1 MTGLV
6 LLLRKSVAVNLGY
19 VLNEGIMTGG
29 VKKEIGEKVT
39 GDGLIAITNQHL
51 LMGADE
57 QENDAPD
64 RIEQRKE

>member
-6 LLLRKSVAVNLGY
+6 LLLRKSAAVNLGY

-29 VKKEIGEKVT
+29 VKKEIGEILFEKSSDKAPYGKRLFRET
-39 GDGLIAITNQHL
+39 GFYDMI
-51 LMGADE
+51 
-57 QENDAPD
+57 D